1 MNYVTTFDPS
11 NADIDLLIDGLNA
24 HSVEHVRR
32 SGFDPAAIFVRDAD
46 EEIRGGI
53 LAYLNWNWLDIS
65 LLWID
70 DALRG
75 GGYGKKLMQDMEA
88 LGVARG
94 CRHAHLD
101 TFSFQ
106 AKAFYESL
114 GYEVFASLSDYP
126 PGHARYFLKK
136 SLSPTEAGG
145 R

>member
-1 MNYVTTFDPS
+1 MNYATTFEPS
-11 NADIDLLIDGLNA
+11 NADIDRLINGLNA
-24 HSVEHVRR
+24 HSVEQVRR
-32 SGFDPAAIFVRDAD
+32 SGFDPAAIFIHDAD
-46 EEIRGGI
+46 EVFRGGI

-65 LLWID
+65 LLWVD

-75 GGYGKKLMQDMEA
+75 CGHGRKLMQDMEA
-88 LGVARG
+88 IGVARG

-106 AKAFYESL
+106 AKTFYESL

-136 SLSPTEAGG
+136 SLSLSEEGG
-145 R
+145 Q